1 MFTPAEYSEDLLI
14 WSFDPI
20 EDLLDLA

>member
-14 WSFDPI
+14 WYFDPI